1 MGEREVGLLSKLA
14 SVQSELKVPK
24 DLYNNF
30 GRYNYRSAEGILE
43 ALKPLLKKNG
53 LALKLSDEVV
63 QIGSRFYVMATA
75 TVTDVETG
83 LSTDVTAYAREDET
97 KKGMDGSQI
106 TGTASSYARKYALNG
121 LFLIDDTKD
130 NDTDENHNERKARAK
145 KADADR
151 QDMLDKIRQLAKEKD
166 ISESDVCAI
175 ARVKKLEDL
184 EDARLPYCIKYLE
197 DM

>member
-1 MGEREVGLLSKLA
+1 MKKLIEI
-14 SVQSELKVPK
+14 QKELKAPK
-24 DLYNNF
+24 GQYNSF
-30 GRYNYRSAEGILE
+30 GKYKYRSAEDILE
-43 ALKPLLKKNG
+43 AVKPLCAERGCL
-53 LALKLSDEVV
+53 LTLSDELLN
-63 QIGSRFYVMATA
+63 IGSRYYVKATA
-75 TVTDVETG
+75 KFMDGGDYFV
-83 LSTDVTAYAREDET
+83 VTAYAREDEI

-130 NDTDENHNERKARAK
+130 TDTDENHTERKARAK
-145 KADADR
+145 KADSDR
-151 QDMLDKIRQLAKEKD
+151 QEMLDKIRQLAKEKD
-166 ISESDVCAI
+166 ILESDVCAI